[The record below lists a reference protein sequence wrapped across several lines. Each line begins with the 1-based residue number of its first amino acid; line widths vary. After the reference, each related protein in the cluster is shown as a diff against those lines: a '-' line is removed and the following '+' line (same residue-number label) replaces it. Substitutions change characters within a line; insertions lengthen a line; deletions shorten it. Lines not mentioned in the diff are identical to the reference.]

1 MKAEL
6 VKASGAMRRR
16 VQALLGSALSCVML
30 AGFAAPSRTPPQRQS
45 EKVPASEQQFQTLI
59 RSVEG
64 PNLFRAYC
72 ASCHG
77 ADAKGKGPAAPA
89 LKSQVPDLT
98 LLTKRNGG
106 RFPEARVRKIIMG
119 DDVVAVHGSREM
131 PVWGP
136 IFHQIEWDVDRGN
149 VRLDNLVKYLDSI
162 QSPK

>member
-1 MKAEL
+1 MWT
-6 VKASGAMRRR
+6 SQGRTRGGTHF
-16 VQALLGSALSCVML
+16 LLGVALVC
-30 AGFAAPSRTPPQRQS
+30 AALVAPVARSQTQS
-45 EKVPASEQQFQTLI
+45 QSQSQPRKVPPSEQQFQPLI

-77 ADAKGKGPAAPA
+77 ADAKGNGPAAPA
-89 LKSQVPDLT
+89 LKAKTPDLT
-98 LLTKRNGG
+98 LLAKRNGG

-119 DDVVAVHGSREM
+119 DEVVTVHGSREM

-149 VRLDNLVKYLDSI
+149 VRLENLIEYLQSI
-162 QSPK
+162 QSSE

>member
-1 MKAEL
+1 MRFSRGEIRR
-6 VKASGAMRRR
+6 GAPL
-16 VQALLGSALSCVML
+16 LLGVALSGVVL
-30 AGFAAPSRTPPQRQS
+30 AGFTAPWQTQPQKQT
-45 EKVPASEQQFQTLI
+45 EKAPASEQPFQTLI

-77 ADAKGKGPAAPA
+77 ADAKGNGPAAPA
-89 LKSQVPDLT
+89 LKSKVPDLT

-106 RFPEARVRKIIMG
+106 RFPEGRVRKIIMG
-119 DDVVAVHGSREM
+119 DDVLAVHGSREM

-149 VRLDNLVKYLDSI
+149 VRLDNLVKYLESI

>member
-1 MKAEL
+1 MGIFISEIRKGARLLL
-6 VKASGAMRRR
+6 VVAGAC
-16 VQALLGSALSCVML
+16 LVMG
-30 AGFAAPSRTPPQRQS
+30 GFATQS
-45 EKVPASEQQFQTLI
+45 QTQSQTQPGKVPPSEQQFQPLI

-64 PNLFRAYC
+64 PSLFRAYC

-89 LKSQVPDLT
+89 LKAKVPDLT
-98 LLTKRNGG
+98 LLTKRNAGQ
-106 RFPEARVRKIIMG
+106 FPEARVRKMIMG
-119 DDVVAVHGSREM
+119 DEVVAAHGSREM

-149 VRLDNLVKYLDSI
+149 VRLDNLVKYLQSI

>member
-1 MKAEL
+1 MVTSKSENCKMKRLLLSVAAACVVL
-6 VKASGAMRRR
+6 SGLPVHVHA
-16 VQALLGSALSCVML
+16 Q
-30 AGFAAPSRTPPQRQS
+30 PQKQPG
-45 EKVPASEQQFQTLI
+45 KVPPSEQQFQPLI

-77 ADAKGKGPAAPA
+77 ADAKGNGPAAPA
-89 LKSQVPDLT
+89 LKAKVPDLT
-98 LLTKRNGG
+98 LLAKRNGG
-106 RFPEARVRKIIMG
+106 RFPEPRVRKIIMG
-119 DDVVAVHGSREM
+119 DEVVTVHGSREM

-149 VRLDNLVKYLDSI
+149 VRLENLVKYLKSI

>member
-1 MKAEL
+1 MPARGEI
-6 VKASGAMRRR
+6 RRTAQF
-16 VQALLGSALSCVML
+16 VLGVALSCVL
-30 AGFAAPSRTPPQRQS
+30 PAGFAAQSQTPPQKQS
-45 EKVPASEQQFQTLI
+45 EKVPPSEQQFQTLI

-89 LKSQVPDLT
+89 LKSKVPDLT
-98 LLTKRNGG
+98 LLTRKNGG
-106 RFPEARVRKIIMG
+106 RFPGARVRKIIMG

-149 VRLDNLVKYLDSI
+149 VRLENLVKYLESI

>member
-1 MKAEL
+1 M
-6 VKASGAMRRR
+6 
-16 VQALLGSALSCVML
+16 LGVALSCVAL
-30 AGFAAPSRTPPQRQS
+30 AGFAAPWQTQTQNQSGKAPP
-45 EKVPASEQQFQTLI
+45 SEQQFQTLI

-77 ADAKGKGPAAPA
+77 ADAKGKGPAASA
-89 LKSQVPDLT
+89 LKSKVPDLT

-106 RFPEARVRKIIMG
+106 RFPEVRVRKIIMG
-119 DDVVAVHGSREM
+119 EDVLAVHGSREM

-149 VRLDNLVKYLDSI
+149 VRLDNLAKYLESI

>member
-1 MKAEL
+1 MTISRGEIRKKSQ
-6 VKASGAMRRR
+6 V
-16 VQALLGSALSCVML
+16 LLGVALSGVML
-30 AGFAAPSRTPPQRQS
+30 AGFAAASQTQSQKPSGNVPP
-45 EKVPASEQQFQTLI
+45 SEQQFQTLI

-89 LKSQVPDLT
+89 LKSMAPDLT
-98 LLTKRNGG
+98 LLAKRNGG

-119 DDVVAVHGSREM
+119 DDVLAVHGSREM

-149 VRLDNLVKYLDSI
+149 VRLDNLVKYLQSI

>member
-1 MKAEL
+1 MLLAKGETRTTIQVLLSVAAAGWIVL
-6 VKASGAMRRR
+6 FGFP
-16 VQALLGSALSCVML
+16 VQMHAQSQ
-30 AGFAAPSRTPPQRQS
+30 RPPG
-45 EKVPASEQQFQTLI
+45 KVPPSEQQFQPLI

-77 ADAKGKGPAAPA
+77 IDAKGYGPAAPA
-89 LKSQVPDLT
+89 LKAKVPDLT
-98 LLTKRNGG
+98 LLAKRNRG

-119 DDVVAVHGSREM
+119 DEILAVHGSREM

-149 VRLDNLVKYLDSI
+149 VRLANLVKYLKSI
-162 QSPK
+162 QSSK